1 MTVSLR
7 TLARTLIP
15 AAALLAAPACATTPA
30 PVETAVATPAAAP
43 ATPAQSGVNQSPV
56 TQ

>member
-15 AAALLAAPACATTPA
+15 AAALLAATFAIAGCATVPDNHPLTGGQPFLQLFTRDREA
-30 PVETAVATPAAAP
+30 H
-43 ATPAQSGVNQSPV
+43 SSS
-56 TQ
+56 